1 MGSAIGDLLASLRDA
16 FEHLGVGWYLFGAQ
30 AALVH
35 GTARLT
41 ADVDVTVDL
50 GKFAPDTL
58 MEILE
63 TAGFRALRD
72 DPEFV
77 ARTRVLPVRHTAT
90 GMPVDIVIAGPGIEE
105 LFLQRAQVHDLGG
118 VKVPVACAED
128 VIVMK
133 ILGGRP
139 KDLDDVLAILAAK
152 RHDLDL
158 ELVKDTLRLIEH
170 ALDRSDLVSE
180 LERIAAQPLG

>member
-1 MGSAIGDLLASLRDA
+1 
-16 FEHLGVGWYLFGAQ
+16 
-30 AALVH
+30 
-35 GTARLT
+35 
-41 ADVDVTVDL
+41 
-50 GKFAPDTL
+50 
-58 MEILE
+58 
-63 TAGFRALRD
+63 
-72 DPEFV
+72 
-77 ARTRVLPVRHTAT
+77 VLPVRHTAT
-90 GMPVDIVIAGPGIEE
+90 GIPVDIVIAGPGIEE

-139 KDLDDVLAILAAK
+139 KDLDDVSAILAAK

>member
-1 MGSAIGDLLASLRDA
+1 
-16 FEHLGVGWYLFGAQ
+16 
-30 AALVH
+30 
-35 GTARLT
+35 
-41 ADVDVTVDL
+41 
-50 GKFAPDTL
+50 
-58 MEILE
+58 
-63 TAGFRALRD
+63 
-72 DPEFV
+72 
-77 ARTRVLPVRHTAT
+77 
-90 GMPVDIVIAGPGIEE
+90 
-105 LFLQRAQVHDLGG
+105 LGG

-139 KDLDDVLAILAAK
+139 KDLDDVSAILAAK

-158 ELVKDTLRLIEH
+158 ELVKDTLRLIEQ